1 PSRNGAFP
9 AAQFS
14 CVARTT
20 NSDRALS
27 GSATTKSSLLEC
39 GPAMLKMRPGS
50 PATWR
55 AVPWTHID
63 VGKQWTRDAALRR
76 AARVVFATAPAPFS
90 VIAVPVLVGAFNHS
104 LISRNHQTIHDAT
117 GRGFEEVV
125 VRRCAGT
132 LL

>member
-1 PSRNGAFP
+1 LLEIPPKNGSILRSTIFP
-9 AAQFS
+9 RCANHKL
-14 CVARTT
+14 R
-20 NSDRALS
+20 
-27 GSATTKSSLLEC
+27 SATEWFGDAKKFIAGVRASY
-39 GPAMLKMRPGS
+39 AQNA
-50 PATWR
+50 ATWR

-76 AARVVFATAPAPFS
+76 AAHVVFATSRAPFS
-90 VIAVPVLVGAFNHS
+90 VIAAPVLVGAFNHS
-104 LISRNHQTIHDAT
+104 LISRNHGTIHDAT